1 MSEYI
6 ERSSAAAYFENSKK
20 VMWHKDDVVAAISSS
35 AIPAADVA
43 EVRHGYWIH
52 TTTEDEDWGGTFH
65 KWTCSVC
72 NKSIG
77 DDNPSGTDYC
87 RYCGA
92 KMDGKGEG
100 DV

>member
-1 MSEYI
+1 MPEYI

-43 EVRHGYWIH
+43 EVRHGYWK
-52 TTTEDEDWGGTFH
+52 DVLDFGNGDCFGF
-65 KWTCSVC
+65 CSVC
-72 NKSIG
+72 
-77 DDNPSGTDYC
+77 GTEHKARSYAALRASQKCC
-87 RYCGA
+87 RWCGA

-100 DV
+100 E